1 MTSIISKNI
10 RYLRKKRNMSQKR
23 LGELTG
29 KTESA
34 IQMWET
40 DKRSPTM
47 GTVKNLSEIFG
58 IDINTLV
65 YTDLETGNK
74 YEEGYTKNFDDIT
87 DPEEVAKL
95 FIEHSAIIDYCNYDL
110 KNMSKT
116 DKIELANQILDSI
129 KFFSSKYKK

>member
-1 MTSIISKNI
+1 
-10 RYLRKKRNMSQKR
+10 MSQKR